1 MIFND
6 RRQPSFKNPAV
17 GAAAR
22 GGSIKAMPKNETE
35 KVFKVNRPMTRLL
48 AGKGGAALIGHDV
61 DVKKGSKKEAK
72 LKARLK
78 EYGEK

>member
-6 RRQPSFKNPAV
+6 RRSIKNPAV
-17 GAAAR
+17 AAAAR
-22 GGSIKAMPKNETE
+22 SGAIKAMPKNETE
-35 KVFKVNRPMTRLL
+35 KVFKVNRPMTRLFV
-48 AGKGGAALIGHDV
+48 GKGGGTLVGHDV
-61 DVKKGSKKEAK
+61 NVKTGSNKEAK